1 MGSDKD
7 RNMRKNLIFAITL
20 QVLSVLTFAQTVPA
34 ENSGNA
40 NSSVVVGN
48 GDFDSHSLFAQ
59 PTSSSSVSFLNPS
72 RFSMHQSY
80 SLSFASGGAGSTSS
94 GVYLNTLS
102 YKLASPLTLSM
113 DMGFYT
119 PIHSSIP
126 GMRQNALSSPGAG
139 TSMILPRM
147 GLEYKPSD
155 NFSLNLEIFNG
166 QDAWKAYGGSPFSSS
181 PWSRA
186 P

>member
-1 MGSDKD
+1 
-7 RNMRKNLIFAITL
+7 MRKTLFFATTL
-20 QVLSVLTFAQTVPA
+20 QVLSAFTCAQSSPA
-34 ENSGNA
+34 DNSGSSQ
-40 NSSVVVGN
+40 SSVVVGN
-48 GDFDSHSLFAQ
+48 GDFDSHSLFAGR
-59 PTSSSSVSFLNPS
+59 TSSNSVSFLNPN

-80 SLSFASGGAGSTSS
+80 SLSFASGGTGSASS

-119 PIHSSIP
+119 PIHSTIP
-126 GMRQNALSSPGAG
+126 GTRQNSLSSPGAG
-139 TSMILPRM
+139 TSMILPRL

-181 PWSRA
+181 SIWSRN

>member
-1 MGSDKD
+1 
-7 RNMRKNLIFAITL
+7 MRQTLLFAATL
-20 QVLSVLTFAQTVPA
+20 QILSALACAQMAPA
-34 ENSGNA
+34 ENSGSSQ
-40 NSSVVVGN
+40 SSVVVGN
-48 GDFDSHSLFAQ
+48 GDFDSRSLFTQQTA
-59 PTSSSSVSFLNPS
+59 SSSVSFLNPN

-80 SLSFASGGAGSTSS
+80 SLGFASGRAGSTSS

-119 PIHSSIP
+119 PIHSTIP
-126 GMRQNALSSPGAG
+126 GLRQNALSSPGAG
-139 TSMILPRM
+139 TSMILPRV